1 MRYNL
6 SLSAWVLNSRLGA
19 AKRPW
24 QAEDRPRAAYYDFS
38 CLFPRC
44 QLDRVAV
51 KVRQTHNWS
60 CCDGRAD
67 FSRIFAVHC
76 FVPLLYLPIKFKELL
91 KFQFIKSCNNL
102 TLNLFI
108 FPRGSDS
115 AHKSKPCRE
124 CGFRILS
131 CYNFVG
137 IIMLMTGNFPL
148 HVTHCHSPWMDE
160 ILHFNT
166 PVNIYAVLFIKVLN
180 KVWHQACQY
189 PTKNR
194 TFNTHITL
202 DTFSAS
208 TYHSEVIINCTVYTV
223 CL

>member
-148 HVTHCHSPWMDE
+148 HVNAHTATAHGWMRYCISIHQLIFMLYYSSKYWIKFD
-160 ILHFNT
+160 T
-166 PVNIYAVLFIKVLN
+166 RPVSI
-180 KVWHQACQY
+180 QQ
-189 PTKNR
+189 R
-194 TFNTHITL
+194 TEPLTRTL
-202 DTFSAS
+202 
-208 TYHSEVIINCTVYTV
+208 
-223 CL
+223 L